1 MMTNSEHNPQRG
13 PLPARLT
20 ALVLA
25 LSLCAALPAAR
36 AADQE
41 AGAAPKEVVKQ
52 LTNKALDILRKKD
65 ISVDEKRHEIEN
77 VVYQYVDFNILS
89 RLVLARNWRKFSKPQ
104 QDEFVQEFKKHLSLT
119 YGKNIEN
126 YHNEGVEI
134 FGDREE
140 PGGDWTVQTNI
151 VRGGSEKFRVDYRL
165 RKEDGQW
172 KVIDIVIEGVSLV
185 ANFRSQFQDIVSS
198 GGPEKVLKLLHEKNA
213 SGESLKS

>member
-1 MMTNSEHNPQRG
+1 MTKNDGHSQQSSR
-13 PLPARLT
+13 LARIT

-25 LSLCAALPAAR
+25 LSFCAAALPAR
-36 AADQE
+36 AEQATGQ
-41 AGAAPKEVVKQ
+41 APKSVVDE
-52 LTNKALDILRKKD
+52 LTNKTLDILRKKD
-65 ISVDEKRHEIEN
+65 TSADEKRHQIEQI
-77 VVYQYVDFNILS
+77 VYQYVDFKVLS

-104 QDEFVQEFKKHLSLT
+104 QDEFMQEFKQHLSMT

-134 FGDREE
+134 FGDRQE

-165 RKEDGQW
+165 REENDEW

-198 GGPEKVLKLLHEKNA
+198 GGPEKLLKLLREKNA

>member
-1 MMTNSEHNPQRG
+1 MPI
-13 PLPARLT
+13 T
-20 ALVLA
+20 ALTLA
-25 LSLCAALPAAR
+25 LSPRAALPAAR
-36 AADQE
+36 AD
-41 AGAAPKEVVKQ
+41 AGAGDAPRAVVQ
-52 LTNKALDILRKKD
+52 ELTNKALDILRKKD
-65 ISVDEKRHEIEN
+65 ISADDKRHQIEN
-77 VVYQYVDFNILS
+77 VVYQYVDFNTLS

-104 QDEFVQEFKKHLSLT
+104 QDQFLQEFKQHLSMT

-134 FGDREE
+134 IGDRQE

-165 RKEDGQW
+165 RKNDGQW

-198 GGPEKVLKLLHEKNA
+198 GGPEKLLQLLREKNA